1 LKELKAHGLI
11 IMSFFCFQKDT
22 YICYFNYFVYF
33 SNQLKSKAMK
43 KETQDEILIKFL
55 YSTKEEL
62 TLRKIKI
69 KEKKLITFKGT
80 PAERKALKRSTPNT
94 QWSEVQ
100 KHLKNK
106 INNLFTGK
114 TDIGNQIGNWK
125 RQGVPKMILR
135 NFQEAG
141 LLGKIK

>member
-1 LKELKAHGLI
+1 
-11 IMSFFCFQKDT
+11 MSLFYGQKDT
-22 YICYFNYFVYF
+22 SICYFNYFVYF
-33 SNQLKSKAMK
+33 SDQHKSKAMK

-55 YSTKEEL
+55 YRTKEEL

-69 KEKKLITFKGT
+69 KEKKLVSFTGT
-80 PAERKALKRSTPNT
+80 PTERKALKRSIPIAE
-94 QWSEVQ
+94 WSEVQ

-106 INNLFTGK
+106 INNLFTPNTYVGV
-114 TDIGNQIGNWK
+114 QIGNWK
-125 RQGVPKMILR
+125 RQGVPKMVLR